1 MIGKVSDEFFRRHIL
16 PHLGASSPLLE
27 VKPQMGVDAAVLRVG
42 EQYLVVA
49 EDPIFPAPGL
59 PLESFGWFTV
69 HIGASDVAVLGV
81 KPQFLSYSLLLP
93 PGTPEEDVAAI
104 VRSISA
110 ACRELDIAIVGGHTG
125 YYPAVTVPTIGGV
138 TVFALADR
146 VISPAGARPGDR
158 LLLTKGAAVEAAGLL
173 AAVFGEE
180 MRQAGISEETVCE
193 AAAQV
198 YQMSVVKDALTAAAA
213 GGVHAMHDA
222 TEGGVLRGVYEM
234 AEAAGLGVR
243 LDLARVPIS
252 PATAATCRYF
262 GIDPLAAIS
271 EGTLVLAVAPES
283 VADVLSAL
291 RRAKIT
297 AAEVGV
303 FLPAA
308 EGKVVVR
315 ADGSSAPLF
324 PPEVDPFWEVFFR
337 RLGAAP
343 EATGPGGAERGAYP
357 APVSPGTPAG
367 ASSSEGADTATPA
380 GVLANL
386 RAAAQRLVQGP
397 IAHLIPEVQSNL
409 LMALPGARTADEV
422 AAFPGRLVRYKNEV
436 RVLGEPEFGASR
448 YMARVVLAA
457 LSRRPDLRAAMN
469 IRYSEEVIAAC
480 QELGFA
486 VASFERADEPEEFRR
501 NPAYASLEWGTL
513 HAIDEALSQGRPVP
527 EVIYDRGGWRLEPVV
542 RVLGRDALEVAE
554 KVLAIARRTAL
565 PAPGPEDALIVVD
578 VQNDFCPG
586 GALAVPEGDRVVPAL
601 NRWIEAFRAA
611 GRPVAYT
618 QDWHPAGHCSFQ
630 SQGGPW
636 PAHCVQGTA
645 GAALHPAL
653 RVEGTLFRKGFLP
666 EKEAYSGFQA
676 YRAEGDGVGSQPLAE
691 WLKGHGVRRVFIGGL
706 ATDYC
711 VRATA
716 EDALAEGLEVFLLRE
731 GMRAVDVRP
740 GDGERALQEL
750 EERGARVI

>member
-1 MIGKVSDEFFRRHIL
+1 MIGKVSDDFFRRHIL
-16 PHLGASSPLLE
+16 SHLGAPSPLLE

-42 EQYLVVA
+42 ERYLVVA
-49 EDPIFPAPGL
+49 EDPIFPTPGL

-93 PGTPEEDVAAI
+93 PGTPEEEVAVI

-110 ACRELDIAIVGGHTG
+110 ACRELGIAIVGGHTG

-158 LLLTKGAAVEAAGLL
+158 LLLTKGAAIEAAGLL

-180 MRQAGISEETVCE
+180 MRQAGIPEGTVRE

-234 AEAAGLGVR
+234 AEAAGLGVQLE
-243 LDLARVPIS
+243 LDRIPVS

-271 EGTLVLAVAPES
+271 EGTLVLAVAPE
-283 VADVLSAL
+283 AAPEVLSAL
-291 RRAKIT
+291 HRAGIA
-297 AAEVGV
+297 AAEVGS

-308 EGKVVVR
+308 EGKVALR
-315 ADGSSAPLF
+315 ADGSSVPLS
-324 PPEVDPFWEVFFR
+324 PPEVDPFWEVFFS

-343 EATGPGGAERGAYP
+343 EATKPGAEGEARPG
-357 APVSPGTPAG
+357 PVSVGSSAG
-367 ASSSEGADTATPA
+367 AASSEGADTTTPA

-409 LMALPGARTADEV
+409 LMALPGACTPDEV
-422 AAFPGRLVRYKNEV
+422 AAFPGRLVRYKNKV

-469 IRYSEEVIAAC
+469 IRYSEEVTAAC
-480 QELGFA
+480 RELGFT
-486 VASFERADEPEEFRR
+486 VASFERADEPEDFHR

-513 HAIDEALSQGRPVP
+513 HAIDEAVAQGQPVP

-542 RVLGRDALEVAE
+542 RVLGRDALDVAE

-565 PAPGPEDALIVVD
+565 PAPEPGDALIVVD

-586 GALAVPEGDRVVPAL
+586 GALAVREGDQVIPAL

-618 QDWHPAGHCSFQ
+618 QDWHPPDHSSFR

-636 PAHCVQGTA
+636 PVHCVQGTA

-653 RVEGTLFRKGFLP
+653 RVEGTLFRKGFLQ

-676 YRAEGDGVGSQPLAE
+676 YRAEGDGVGSQSLAE
-691 WLKGHGVRRVFIGGL
+691 WLKAHGVRRVFIGGL

-731 GMRAVDVRP
+731 GMRAVNVHP
-740 GDGERALQEL
+740 GDGERALREL
-750 EERGARVI
+750 EERGARVV